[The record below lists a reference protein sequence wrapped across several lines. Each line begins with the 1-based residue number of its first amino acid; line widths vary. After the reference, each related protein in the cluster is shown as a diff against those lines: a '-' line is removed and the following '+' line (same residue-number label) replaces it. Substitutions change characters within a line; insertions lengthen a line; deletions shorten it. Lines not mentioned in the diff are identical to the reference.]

1 MNVGRALNTISTRM
15 FPNVLPAD
23 PAQLNRTGDFYG
35 FDRQFIRA
43 SLVLDILRNIGCD
56 AFIETG
62 AQNGATAWLVAS
74 QRRVQIY
81 LAAETPEAYRR
92 ARGLLGLYR
101 RQVQVRQQNVR
112 TFLNERIADARL
124 PFVYL
129 NHSADA
135 AVLHEELKLVG
146 SLFRQYVVM
155 VDDFKL
161 EPAEIA
167 ADVATMGG
175 VIYAPA
181 YANDLE
187 TGVQH
192 GFALIV
198 PRSLADRFDEI
209 YSSYLK
215 RAP

>member
-1 MNVGRALNTISTRM
+1 MNLGRALNTISTRM
-15 FPNVLPAD
+15 FPNVLPQD
-23 PAQLNRTGDFYG
+23 PARLNRSADFYG

-74 QRRVQIY
+74 QRRVPIFV
-81 LAAETPEAYRR
+81 AAETPDAYRR
-92 ARGLLGLYR
+92 ARSLLGFYR
-101 RQVQVRQQNVR
+101 RQVHVRQQDVR
-112 TFLNERIADARL
+112 TFLNQLIADARL

-146 SLFRQYVVM
+146 RLFRQYVVM

-161 EPAEIA
+161 EPAAIA
-167 ADVATMGG
+167 EDLTAMGG
-175 VIYAPA
+175 VMYAPA
-181 YANDLE
+181 YDRDLE
-187 TGVQH
+187 TGAQY

-198 PRSLADRFDEI
+198 PRSLTDKFDET
-209 YSSYLK
+209 YASYLK